1 MPNPA
6 GAYYDDGL
14 TYWDDGST
22 WDSASA
28 TPAPLLVTDQPL
40 AINTAM
46 EFWEVTKS
54 RAQET
59 LPVWTLYLPT
69 LVVMGKDKDDLE
81 ALIDGFEGLVQ
92 ARSLAQDTYDQSHR
106 ACQDALLRMK
116 VLGTKVPAIID
127 AQLSANPAILKDLA
141 DLYRNAPRTEGSIL
155 KRLRDM
161 LYVWEKANTLLAAET
176 PAQPAIV
183 RKVGGITYTAALAR
197 TLLDS
202 YTDLVK
208 DMKADEE
215 ALDVTRTALYDHD
228 KAADQLNKNWYQMVK
243 ASHDPGDDVYEAL
256 SGITTEP
263 GTPAPETIE
272 IDNVL
277 QGGDEGL
284 QVLVAYLPGGGAHAT
299 TSLVKWMVVGVD
311 AGFTHSAPLNRE
323 GNALGPF
330 TVGQVVRVITEVSN
344 SSGTRTTAPRT
355 ITIQEP
361 IG

>member
-1 MPNPA
+1 
-6 GAYYDDGL
+6 
-14 TYWDDGST
+14 
-22 WDSASA
+22 
-28 TPAPLLVTDQPL
+28 
-40 AINTAM
+40 M

-59 LPVWTLYLPT
+59 LPVWTQYVPT
-69 LVVMGKDKDDLE
+69 LVVTGKTKDDLE
-81 ALIDGFEGLVQ
+81 ALIDGFEPLVQ
-92 ARSLAQDTYDQSHR
+92 ARSVAQDIYDESYR

-127 AQLSANPAILKDLA
+127 SQCGENAVIFKHLA

-161 LYVWEKANTLLAAET
+161 LYVWEKANTVLAAET
-176 PAQPAIV
+176 PPQPAIV
-183 RKVGGITYTAALAR
+183 RKVGTITYTAATAR

-208 DMKADEE
+208 DMKREEE
-215 ALDVTRTALYDHD
+215 ALDVARTALYDHD
-228 KAADQLNKNWYQMVK
+228 AAADQLNKNWYQMVK

-263 GTPAPETIE
+263 GTPAPDPIE

-284 QVLVAYLPGGGAHAT
+284 QALVNYLPGGGAHAT
-299 TSLVKWMVVGVD
+299 TELVKWMVVGVD
-311 AGFTHSAPLNRE
+311 LDFTHSAPLDRA

-355 ITIQEP
+355 ITIEEP